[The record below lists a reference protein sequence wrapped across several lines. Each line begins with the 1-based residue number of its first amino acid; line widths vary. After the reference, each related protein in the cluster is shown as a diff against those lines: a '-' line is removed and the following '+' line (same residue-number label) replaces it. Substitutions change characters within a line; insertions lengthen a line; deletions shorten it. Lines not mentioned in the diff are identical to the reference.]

1 MEKANA
7 SARSAKIIA
16 VGNQKGGVGKT
27 TLTVHLARALAEK
40 GRLVL
45 IVDLDEN
52 HGATNHFGIDPEA
65 FYGAFEVM
73 LGSEPPANV
82 LLMNDPAE
90 ELWLPQNLHLVPCN
104 RKIQNIDSALREQA
118 KMRNPHTMLSGPLG
132 ALRSEYDYIFLD
144 TAPNSNSPTIAAYK
158 AADFFLL
165 AAIPETFAVK
175 GLNDALTDID
185 DARTNGN
192 ENLQLLG
199 VVLIGVDLRMNLAKE
214 LVRYTETT
222 FTPAGERSRVFDT
235 RVDRSTVVPTAQKQ
249 GKTIFETEPEHKVTK
264 QFRLLADEFEERV
277 VTLSTGTSTT
287 PAYRG
292 EVANA

>member
-40 GRLVL
+40 GRSRPHRRSRRKSRGNESLR
-45 IVDLDEN
+45 
-52 HGATNHFGIDPEA
+52 IDPEA

-185 DARTNGN
+185 DAHQR
-192 ENLQLLG
+192 E
-199 VVLIGVDLRMNLAKE
+199 RE
-214 LVRYTETT
+214 
-222 FTPAGERSRVFDT
+222 PAVAGRGA
-235 RVDRSTVVPTAQKQ
+235 DR
-249 GKTIFETEPEHKVTK
+249 G
-264 QFRLLADEFEERV
+264 
-277 VTLSTGTSTT
+277 
-287 PAYRG
+287 
-292 EVANA
+292 